1 MHIHKNRSNTNTL
14 HMKYLAVILE
24 ICLSMLCACQR
35 TPEPPENQFNAY
47 LPRPFEEYFADYLPT
62 AEAVEPEET
71 DVWDVSDVDISRID
85 TSRKLIAFTFD
96 DAPAKTME
104 NILAVFARFNEE
116 NPDCPAG
123 ATFFCNG
130 IRIRESALPL
140 LQTAYAMGMELGNH
154 TQSHLDLT
162 KLSKSA
168 LLSEIEQTDK
178 LLSRVDGKP
187 AHLLRPPYGNVNEQV
202 KAASKTPI
210 ISWTI
215 DTLDWRGESEEEIY
229 NRIWQGRFSGA
240 IALLHD
246 GYPHT
251 VSALKRLLPDL
262 KADGYQVVSVSAMAK
277 ARRCAL
283 KKGGVYIRVRKQR
296 KVS

>member
-1 MHIHKNRSNTNTL
+1 
-14 HMKYLAVILE
+14 MKYLAVIWGIFLTV
-24 ICLSMLCACQR
+24 LCACQR
-35 TPEPPENQFNAY
+35 APELPENPFNAY
-47 LPRPFEEYFADYLPT
+47 LPRPFEEYFADYVPS
-62 AEAVEPEET
+62 AEVAESEET
-71 DVWDVSDVDISRID
+71 KVWDVSDVDISQID

-116 NPDCPAG
+116 NPDCPAT

-130 IRIRESALPL
+130 IRIRESVLPL

-154 TQSHLDLT
+154 THSHLDLT
-162 KLSKSA
+162 KLSTDR
-168 LLSEIEQTDK
+168 LLSEIERTDE

-187 AHLLRPPYGNVNEQV
+187 VHLLRPPYGNVNEQV
-202 KAASKTPI
+202 KAISKAPVI
-210 ISWTI
+210 HWTI
-215 DTLDWRGESEEEIY
+215 DTLDWRKDEETTIY
-229 NRIWQGRFSGA
+229 ERVWQGRFSGA
-240 IALLHD
+240 IVLLHD

-277 ARRCAL
+277 AHRCDL
-283 KKGGVYIRVRKQR
+283 KKGSVYIRIRKRQDL
-296 KVS
+296 S